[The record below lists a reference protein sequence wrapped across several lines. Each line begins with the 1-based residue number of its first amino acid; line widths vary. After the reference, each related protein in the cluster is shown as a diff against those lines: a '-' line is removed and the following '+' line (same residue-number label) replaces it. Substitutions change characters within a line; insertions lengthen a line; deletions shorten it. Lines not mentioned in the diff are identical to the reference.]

1 MGIFKH
7 FGQSGMGYPV
17 KVEKTGTGLWKS
29 DSVSE
34 IVFLERLREHNLIKV
49 NLIPIFNLMD
59 QLPTHDSFVRRM
71 LSDRKICES
80 YLRRF
85 LPR

>member
-49 NLIPIFNLMD
+49 NLIPILTQWISSLLMIV
-59 QLPTHDSFVRRM
+59 LFAGCSPTEKSV
-71 LSDRKICES
+71 KAI
-80 YLRRF
+80 
-85 LPR
+85 